1 MKKLLLTLAGGIL
14 LTACSGNE
22 EPRVSVVQEK
32 PQIAKFPT
40 VKPQEP
46 CTINGHDCWKV
57 VQGLKETKI
66 IPPTEEE
73 FNAYQGPDDVA
84 IQWETLTHYDSPQ
97 YLKDMG
103 ITIKFGE
110 VVRDGGSLA
119 FTLRD
124 GTFVFINQP
133 CCDEPEYG
141 YVTIT
146 WPDGTK
152 KKFDPQGNLVK

>member
-1 MKKLLLTLAGGIL
+1 MKNLVLLLVGVVFMA
-14 LTACSGNE
+14 ACSGKE
-22 EPRVSVVQEK
+22 T
-32 PQIAKFPT
+32 PQSSA
-40 VKPQEP
+40 PQAEAP

-57 VQGLKETKI
+57 IQGLKETKI
-66 IPPTEEE
+66 IPPTQAEHD
-73 FNAYQGPDDVA
+73 AYQGPDDVA

-110 VVRDGGSLA
+110 VIRDGGSLG
-119 FTLRD
+119 FTLTD

-146 WPDGTK
+146 WPDGTH